1 MHTCSLSVH
10 LCIMAKVVC
19 GIPATRENL
28 VHWTDRYAVGKLG
41 SITQP
46 HPFVRHL
53 GSFSEAKS
61 MKVFFSKKNWAQ
73 DLPQE
78 KSMV

>member
-1 MHTCSLSVH
+1 
-10 LCIMAKVVC
+10 MAKVVC

-41 SITQP
+41 SINQL
-46 HPFVRHL
+46 HPFVRHPF

-61 MKVFFSKKNWAQ
+61 MKVFSPKKIGPRTSPKRKVIPWYDDFDVFQ
-73 DLPQE
+73 
-78 KSMV
+78 